1 MTLVDQINQDLSSAV
16 KSRNVVAV
24 STLRML
30 LSNLHNAVIAKGSEL
45 TAEEAI
51 AEISKD
57 AKRHKE
63 SIASFEDGGRA
74 DLAEKENA
82 ELAILAK
89 YLPEQL
95 ADSEIE
101 NMVVEAISAV
111 GAKSAADLGR
121 VVKAVLGSV
130 GARAD
135 GSKVAEIA
143 RSKLVPSS

>member
-1 MTLVDQINQDLSSAV
+1 MTLVDQINQDLSAAV
-16 KSRNVVAV
+16 ISRNVVAV

-45 TAEEAI
+45 TVEEII

-121 VVKAVLGSV
+121 VVKAVLGSA

-143 RSKLVPSS
+143 RSKLAPNS